1 MIIRFKGASFNLC
14 EREAAPIIK
23 NDGSQ
28 AFSKRKNKLVKKVND
43 ESYRIAKLAVIV
55 KIKFL

>member
-14 EREAAPIIK
+14 EKEAAPIIEI
-23 NDGSQ
+23 DESQ
-28 AFSKRKNKLVKKVND
+28 VLSKRKNKLVKKVND